1 MMENIKSFDSFVNE
15 GNKSGEMTPEEVY
28 QKASSHK
35 KWYYLEDFEKELN
48 AGIAVEMEHTNDSE
62 RAKRIA
68 LDHLYED
75 PEYYEKLANAGL
87 VDEPKALKTLK

>member
-1 MMENIKSFDSFVNE
+1 MEKIKSFNTFLIE
-15 GNKSGEMTPEEVY
+15 GNKSGDMTPEEVY

-48 AGIAVEMEHTNDSE
+48 AGISVEMEHTNDQE
-62 RAKRIA
+62 TARRIA

-75 PEYYEKLANAGL
+75 PEYYEKLAKAGL
-87 VDEPKALKTLK
+87 VDEPEALKKLE

>member
-1 MMENIKSFDSFVNE
+1 MEKIKSFNTFLSE
-15 GNKSGEMTPEEVY
+15 GNKSGDMTPEEVY

-48 AGIAVEMEHTNDSE
+48 AGISVEMEHTNDPE
-62 RAKRIA
+62 TARRIA

-75 PEYYEKLANAGL
+75 PEYYEKLAKAGL
-87 VDEPKALKTLK
+87 VDEPEALKKLE

>member
-1 MMENIKSFDSFVNE
+1 MENIKSFDSFVNE

-28 QKASSHK
+28 KKASSHK
-35 KWYYLEDFEKELN
+35 KWYYLEDFKKELN
-48 AGIAVEMEHTNDSE
+48 AGIAVEMEHTDDTE
-62 RAKRIA
+62 TARRIA

-87 VDEPKALKTLK
+87 VDEPEALKNLK